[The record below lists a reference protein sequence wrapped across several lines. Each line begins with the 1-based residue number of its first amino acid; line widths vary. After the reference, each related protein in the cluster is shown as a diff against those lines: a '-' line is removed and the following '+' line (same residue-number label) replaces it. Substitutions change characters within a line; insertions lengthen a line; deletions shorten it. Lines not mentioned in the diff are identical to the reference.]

1 MFDLDRFIADCIA
14 AAAETSRQ
22 PVREIVARAVAE
34 PAALIAALGEP
45 QGAGTK
51 ILYRTPELCILNI
64 VWGPG
69 QMTTPHNHHMWA
81 AIGLYGG
88 REDNIYWRKADGEP
102 GLTAAGARSLGVGD
116 TELLGVDVVHS
127 VINPLQKLTGAIHV
141 YGGDLITA
149 EREEWEAETL
159 RMQAFDAKKSARNFV
174 AANSRWQEMQA
185 VGRSTAK

>member
-22 PVREIVARAVAE
+22 PVREIVARAVTD
-34 PAALIAALGEP
+34 PASLIAAVGEP
-45 QGAGTK
+45 QNAGTK

-88 REDNIYWRKADGEP
+88 REDNIYWRKADGDP
-102 GLTAAGARSLGVGD
+102 GLQAASARSLGVGD
-116 TELLGVDVVHS
+116 TELLGAEVIHS

-159 RMQAFDAKKSARNFV
+159 RMQQFDRLKSARNFET
-174 AANSRWQEMQA
+174 ANRRWQEMQ
-185 VGRSTAK
+185 VG